1 MIMHA
6 SALNHFLTPTE
17 REVFERTGYLIIH
30 DAIESSLHRR
40 LLEVV
45 DRVDTR
51 ERQPEHGNRLLSVTD
66 VIQEGHAMVELID
79 NPRVFPKLLSILGWN
94 IYLYHS
100 HLDVTPSENINDQTW
115 NVAWH
120 QDSMRVNDEIE
131 SNPRPRLSVKI
142 GYYLTDVSAPDHG
155 NTLVVPG
162 SHLTNS
168 LDCPDDGVSNPDEA
182 IPLCL
187 NPGDAVILDR
197 RVWHTRSP
205 NTAGFPRKVIWY
217 GYSYR
222 WMRPK
227 DEMTVAHLYHQL
239 SPVQRQILGDATSAN
254 SVYDPK
260 PEDTPLK
267 AWLEEHAPHIATA
280 SPHGTSNARPPAG
293 GERGSNIGRN

>member
-1 MIMHA
+1 MDA
-6 SALNHFLTPTE
+6 SALSHLLTSAE
-17 REVFERTGYLIIH
+17 REAFEQTGYLVVE
-30 DAIESSLHRR
+30 DAIESNLHCR
-40 LLEVV
+40 LIEVV
-45 DRVDTR
+45 DRVDAR
-51 ERQPEHGNRLLSVTD
+51 ERKPEHGNRLLSVTD
-66 VIQEGHAMVELID
+66 VIQEDEAMLELID

-100 HLDVTPSENINDQTW
+100 HLDITPSENAEDQPW

-131 SNPRPRLSVKI
+131 STPRPRLSVKI
-142 GYYLTDVSAPDHG
+142 GYYLTDVSAPERG

-162 SHLTNS
+162 SHRINS
-168 LDCPDDGVSNPDEA
+168 LECPVDGVSNPDGA

-187 NPGDAVILDR
+187 HPGDAVILDR

-205 NTAGFPRKVIWY
+205 NRAGTSRKVIWY

-227 DEMTVAHLYHQL
+227 DEMTVAHLYNQL

-254 SVYDPK
+254 SAYDPR

-267 AWLEEHAPHIATA
+267 AWLEEHAPHLATA
-280 SPHGTSNARPPAG
+280 SPHGTSDARPPAG
-293 GERGSNIGRN
+293 GERGSNIGFN

>member
-1 MIMHA
+1 MDA
-6 SALNHFLTPTE
+6 SALSHLLTSAE
-17 REVFERTGYLIIH
+17 REAFEQAGYLVVKN
-30 DAIESSLHRR
+30 AIESNLHRR
-40 LLEVV
+40 LIEVV
-45 DRVDTR
+45 DRVDAR
-51 ERQPEHGNRLLSVTD
+51 ERRPEHGNRLLSVTD
-66 VIQEGHAMVELID
+66 VVQEDEAMVELID

-100 HLDVTPSENINDQTW
+100 HLDVTPSENTEDQPW

-142 GYYLTDVSAPDHG
+142 GYYLTDVSAPEHV

-162 SHLTNS
+162 SHRINS
-168 LDCPDDGVSNPDEA
+168 LECPDDGVSNPDGA

-187 NPGDAVILDR
+187 HPGDAVILDR

-205 NTAGFPRKVIWY
+205 NRAGSSRKVIWY

-227 DEMTVAHLYHQL
+227 DEMTVAHLYNQL

-254 SVYDPK
+254 SVYDPR

-267 AWLEEHAPHIATA
+267 AWLEKHAPHLATA
-280 SPHGTSNARPPAG
+280 SPHGTSDARPPAG
-293 GERGSNIGRN
+293 GKRGSNIGRN

>member
-1 MIMHA
+1 MDA
-6 SALNHFLTPTE
+6 SALSHLLTSAE
-17 REVFERTGYLIIH
+17 REAFEQTGYLVVE
-30 DAIESSLHRR
+30 DAIESNLHCR
-40 LLEVV
+40 LIEVV
-45 DRVDTR
+45 DRVDAR
-51 ERQPEHGNRLLSVTD
+51 ERKPEHGNRLLSVTD
-66 VIQEGHAMVELID
+66 VIQEDEAMLELID

-100 HLDVTPSENINDQTW
+100 HLDITPSENAEDQPW

-131 SNPRPRLSVKI
+131 STPRPRLSVKI
-142 GYYLTDVSAPDHG
+142 GYYLTDVSAPERG

-162 SHLTNS
+162 SHRINS
-168 LDCPDDGVSNPDEA
+168 LECPVDGVSNPDGA

-187 NPGDAVILDR
+187 HPGDAVILDR

-205 NTAGFPRKVIWY
+205 NRAGTSRKVIWY

-227 DEMTVAHLYHQL
+227 DEMTVAHLYNQL

-254 SVYDPK
+254 SAYDPR

-267 AWLEEHAPHIATA
+267 AWLEEHAPHLATA
-280 SPHGTSNARPPAG
+280 SPHGTSDARPPAG